1 MIDHFWEIARQSP
14 CHDCH
19 NKINRSILGRSLLRK
34 AISRDR
40 SRRGK
45 SLYYHHLHQRCVSL
59 KLFHALCFTYHD
71 CIIFNEITD
80 VTLYDNTFMTSVF
93 CLQAQRDSQKF
104 LQPEVDYSPWSP
116 IEIADFPVEVKTSKA
131 RSIQA
136 SAPEPVFV
144 PKTSSYR
151 NRNDKLRGTD
161 SSRSLRRR
169 VDASKDTVE
178 EKSEES
184 ITTARPAYRR
194 RTSTP
199 AAVQEK
205 SEKAANRFKVTR
217 KTPLETSSTTRKS
230 RRQFTARTTSD
241 NVLVTTSDAPSPTKA
256 SIKRIPFS
264 RGNFRPKPT
273 EKLVNGNAVASD
285 ENYPEH
291 FKLQLKNKEASVEN
305 DKTVLKKPL
314 KPIRPSSENK
324 TTKSPIRTA
333 SKTNVLLPRSRA
345 FPRPTLT
352 TTTSA
357 PQSTE
362 STQPTSRKLFRRPK
376 PTERTKANFGSTLQE
391 PPTAK
396 ATASASY
403 ATRAPKQ
410 IAVEESV
417 NVNTQA
423 DEAKQ
428 IDPPRHEYFPRTS
441 AVSSLK
447 PTRSDFILPCVLHRY
462 VIMLQIGTSLKYSSR
477 FRNSDIAL
485 KANKA
490 GSYQPTVPSITT
502 TPTVSKRE
510 KFFTSD
516 LQL

>member
-1 MIDHFWEIARQSP
+1 M
-14 CHDCH
+14 
-19 NKINRSILGRSLLRK
+19 
-34 AISRDR
+34 
-40 SRRGK
+40 
-45 SLYYHHLHQRCVSL
+45 
-59 KLFHALCFTYHD
+59 
-71 CIIFNEITD
+71 
-80 VTLYDNTFMTSVF
+80 
-93 CLQAQRDSQKF
+93 QAQRDSQKF

-116 IEIADFPVEVKTSKA
+116 IDVADFPVEVKTSKA

-184 ITTARPAYRR
+184 VTTARPAYKR

-199 AAVQEK
+199 ASVQEK

-217 KTPLETSSTTRKS
+217 KAPHETSSTTRKS

-256 SIKRIPFS
+256 SIKRVPFT

-273 EKLVNGNAVASD
+273 EKLVNGNAAASE

-314 KPIRPSSENK
+314 KPIRPSSVIK
-324 TTKSPIRTA
+324 TTKSPIRAA

-345 FPRPTLT
+345 FPRPTST
-352 TTTSA
+352 TATSA

-396 ATASASY
+396 ATASY

-447 PTRSDFILPCVLHRY
+447 PTRSDFVLHRY
-462 VIMLQIGTSLKYSSR
+462 AIMLQIGTSLKYSSR

-516 LQL
+516 R